1 MHTNKEGRHYTPAE
15 VQNDIDLEWEYIR
28 SKDRELAEVAEQF
41 SERGLDRYRPGNVLA
56 IYMDRS
62 KTKERFRKRRRNLED
77 IGIFIEYH
85 NGNPYVYVLTKQ
97 KYSEV
102 PLFYTVKL
110 ADSLETLEQKYIDYY
125 NIAPQVES
133 FLMGGV

>member
-1 MHTNKEGRHYTPAE
+1 MGIHP
-15 VQNDIDLEWEYIR
+15 